1 MGILLI
7 VGLIVVII
15 VLLNKNDELSKEINK
30 LKNSDPNTI
39 KYCPNCGVDL
49 TDNTVNTVVTKK
61 EEQPVVNN
69 EVEKDKVVV
78 KTKPKNDTSIKNSFI
93 LIAGA
98 LLIIISAITLL
109 TTTWN
114 YSHDIF
120 KTIIISF
127 MFVVFL
133 GSSYIARDKL
143 QLNVIGKVF
152 LYIAM
157 AYLPLIFLSIS
168 LFSLFGDYLSIYGEG
183 NYIYL
188 AISSILLSIIY
199 YIGMKRN
206 KDVFISLYGNI
217 FHLLSVI
224 FLSLIFSNNIYIIMF
239 ALTVYTF
246 VYTLFNINNISYY
259 SLKIDKIL
267 LIIYTISFLVISVF
281 LSMFISINI
290 FYILSLILDIIL
302 FYFLLSLKTSNI
314 INPLLILFISL
325 NLPSLFNKSMDL
337 YIIFML
343 LGSMIIFILDYVNNR
358 RARLLNYIYITVSIC
373 SLYLIALFSIN
384 SLSLGMFLLGYLL
397 VSILYNIYSDNGK
410 ELSSIIIPLVILLII
425 THIGY
430 YLDITVLFMTII
442 FSIIFIFSCLIN
454 IKDKFLKYSLNI
466 ASVVFMSIYYL
477 IQIFSYLNNITF
489 ILSICLFGV
498 LFIMFALTKKSW
510 YKIISYIYLNIA
522 FTYMISNFDINID
535 TAYGIFISL
544 LIIFVIELINKFKN
558 KTGTIFLF
566 IQFIFSF
573 LLIFGF
579 DNNIVLL
586 LATVLLYELYL
597 YINKKDIKFNYLP
610 LSTIGLFCLLNYD
623 SIYSSVLSVIVFGI
637 LLLLSNKEKSI
648 PPMTYLFSLFF
659 LLTDFNKY
667 LKLIVLIIVFGYYL
681 YIFKKDVFKLILY
694 VLITILLRVI
704 CVDINIGDI
713 TLFSYGL
720 YVLLFVLCSVDVFR
734 KHISWYKVLEY
745 LSLILLYLLAM
756 GNYFD
761 ELDGLIFVCLILIL
775 TIFGYVKKY
784 GPIFIVSLIFILINM
799 FYLTRVF
806 WLSIPWWIYLLVVGI
821 ILILFAIYNEMNEK
835 KNKNVLKEIV
845 NKFNL

>member
-1 MGILLI
+1 
-7 VGLIVVII
+7 
-15 VLLNKNDELSKEINK
+15 
-30 LKNSDPNTI
+30 
-39 KYCPNCGVDL
+39 
-49 TDNTVNTVVTKK
+49 
-61 EEQPVVNN
+61 
-69 EVEKDKVVV
+69 
-78 KTKPKNDTSIKNSFI
+78 
-93 LIAGA
+93 
-98 LLIIISAITLL
+98 
-109 TTTWN
+109 
-114 YSHDIF
+114 
-120 KTIIISF
+120 

-168 LFSLFGDYLSIYGEG
+168 LFSLFGDYLSIYGDG

-199 YIGMKRN
+199 YIVMKRN
-206 KDVFISLYGNI
+206 KDVLISIYGNI
-217 FHLLSVI
+217 FHLLSII
-224 FLSLIFSNNIYIIMF
+224 FLSLIFSNNIYVIMF

-246 VYTLFNINNISYY
+246 AYTLFNIYNISYY
-259 SLKIDKIL
+259 SLKLDKIL

-290 FYILSLILDIIL
+290 FYILSLVLDIIL
-302 FYFLLSLKTSNI
+302 FYFLLSIKVSNI

-325 NLPSLFNKSMDL
+325 NIPSLFNKSMDL

-343 LGSMIIFILDYVNNR
+343 LGSMIIFILDYINNKR
-358 RARLLNYIYITVSIC
+358 VRLLNYIYITVSIC
-373 SLYLIALFSIN
+373 SLYLIALFNIN
-384 SLSLGMFLLGYLL
+384 SISLGMFLLGYLL
-397 VSILYNIYSDNGK
+397 ISILYNAYSDNGK
-410 ELSSIIIPLVILLII
+410 EISSIIIPLVIFLSI

-430 YLDITVLFMTII
+430 YLDITVLFMSII
-442 FSIIFIFSCLIN
+442 FSIIFVFSSLIN

-466 ASVVFMSIYYL
+466 TSVLFMSIYYF
-477 IQIFSYLNNITF
+477 IQIFTYLNNITF

-510 YKIISYIYLNIA
+510 YKIISYIYLNI
-522 FTYMISNFDINID
+522 TSLYMISNFDIDINS
-535 TAYGIFISL
+535 AYGIFISL

-558 KTGTIFLF
+558 KAGTVFLF
-566 IQFIFSF
+566 IQFILSF
-573 LLIFGF
+573 LLIFAF

-586 LATVLLYELYL
+586 LGTVLLYELYL

-610 LSTIGLFCLLNYD
+610 LCTIGLFCLQNYD
-623 SIYSSVLSVIVFGI
+623 SVYSCVISVIVFSI

-659 LLTDFNKY
+659 VLTDFNKY

-694 VLITILLRVI
+694 VLVTILLRVI
-704 CVDINIGDI
+704 CVDLNIRDI

-720 YVLLFVLCSVDVFR
+720 YVLLFVLCSIDVFR

-745 LSLILLYLLAM
+745 ISLVILYLLAM

-761 ELDGLIFVCLILIL
+761 ELDGLLFVCLILLL

-784 GPIFIVSLIFILINM
+784 GPIFIVSLIFVLINM

-835 KNKNVLKEIV
+835 KDKNVLKEIV